1 MKIFEYLKKLIEK
14 KSDQSSKRFIALII
28 SCLIIYITII
38 YATEQNVVLILIE
51 LISFVLVLM
60 GVAVWEN
67 IKK

>member
-38 YATEQNVVLILIE
+38 YATEQNVVLIC
-51 LISFVLVLM
+51 SH
-60 GVAVWEN
+60 
-67 IKK
+67 